1 MIIYEVHSDTNENNI
16 YNDFSG
22 RGAKQAA
29 LSYAKR
35 NIEFQTWVDR
45 VEIDDETEECIYAET
60 VWSYDEE
67 DWNEEAN

>member
-1 MIIYEVHSDTNENNI
+1 MKRKKESTEKKKELTEEDIE
-16 YNDFSG
+16 
-22 RGAKQAA
+22 GAKQAA

-45 VEIDDETEECIYAET
+45 VEIDDETEECVDAET

-67 DWNEEAN
+67 DWNEEIK